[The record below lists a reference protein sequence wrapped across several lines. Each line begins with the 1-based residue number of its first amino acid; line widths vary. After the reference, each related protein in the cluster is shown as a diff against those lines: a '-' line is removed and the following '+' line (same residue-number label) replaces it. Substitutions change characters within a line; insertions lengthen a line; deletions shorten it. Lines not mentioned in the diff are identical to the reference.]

1 MSGEGEELGWLT
13 IDPSIMDEKSAEDL
27 NIISRQDA
35 ENVAIKE
42 LADRDI
48 EGSISS
54 VMVDVFGNEDVY
66 VVEIEAADEKSY
78 DFFVSV
84 NGKVLGYD
92 EYELETEAELS
103 EEEEIKALE
112 AELSIKR
119 MYSREQRQQ
128 MAENGDALPDGSFPI
143 ADQADLENA
152 IVALPRAKDQAAAK
166 AHIMK
171 RAKEL
176 GLEDM
181 LPPEMMQGEE
191 GEEGEAA
198 PAAAPAPA
206 AGGGGGGD
214 APAPAPRRMEDE
226 KSLEE
231 QLAEFEALKSE
242 EGL

>member
-66 VVEIEAADEKSY
+66 VVEIEATDEKSY

-112 AELSIKR
+112 AEISIKR

-128 MAENGDALPDGSFPI
+128 MAENGS
-143 ADQADLENA
+143 
-152 IVALPRAKDQAAAK
+152 
-166 AHIMK
+166 
-171 RAKEL
+171 
-176 GLEDM
+176 
-181 LPPEMMQGEE
+181 
-191 GEEGEAA
+191 
-198 PAAAPAPA
+198 
-206 AGGGGGGD
+206 
-214 APAPAPRRMEDE
+214 
-226 KSLEE
+226 
-231 QLAEFEALKSE
+231 
-242 EGL
+242 